1 MRSLVFWSRLTL
13 IGAIKSSGHQAG
25 FSPVVPRFCR
35 ITSRTPASP
44 QTKRIQISPLRCHG
58 SGDVMLSDVSP
69 NIGESHWCHVCLLLM
84 GRTRS
89 RTDRSRTAG
98 LQRRSPPTRFLCCG
112 CRCGQR
118 WPRPPRTPAET
129 HTHTVITDVTC
140 QSVSTRV
147 ETLFTQQDPQ
157 FPWSR
162 IWPRLLQYG
171 HSDRGSKLSGSFTL
185 VACFTL
191 QMENISCLY

>member
-129 HTHTVITDVTC
+129 HTHTHTHGHHRRHMSEC
-140 QSVSTRV
+140 QHLCWDALYPAGPAVPLIPDLTQALAVRPLGPRV
-147 ETLFTQQDPQ
+147 ETV
-157 FPWSR
+157 R
-162 IWPRLLQYG
+162 
-171 HSDRGSKLSGSFTL
+171 KLHVGGVFHPTDG
-185 VACFTL
+185 
-191 QMENISCLY
+191 EY

>member
-129 HTHTVITDVTC
+129 HTHTHGHHRRHMSEC
-140 QSVSTRV
+140 QHSCWDALYPAGPAVPLIPDLTQALAVRPLGPRV
-147 ETLFTQQDPQ
+147 ETV
-157 FPWSR
+157 R
-162 IWPRLLQYG
+162 
-171 HSDRGSKLSGSFTL
+171 KLHVGGVFHPTDG
-185 VACFTL
+185 
-191 QMENISCLY
+191 EY